1 MSKHRMNWSDEKKL
15 EIVQHFKNNGI
26 AKTIRAYEVSNGLI
40 YKWVRK
46 FDESG
51 TEGLADKAKVKRD
64 IELIQIRRERDLLMK
79 IVAEKEIIISIQKD
93 LLKKTAFQK

>member
-15 EIVQHFKNNGI
+15 EFVQDFKNNGI